1 MELLIATNNAHKVEE
16 FKRLFAGL
24 EIGVFSLKEKGI
36 SVEIEE
42 NGKTFAENAYIKAK
56 TIYDLTKVPVIADDS
71 GICVDALSG
80 APGVYSARYGGEGL
94 DDKGRTALLLKNMEG
109 VEDRSAHFACA
120 ICYID
125 ALGNR
130 HDFYGECQG
139 TIGFSPKGENGFG
152 YDPVFMVG
160 EKSFSELSGKEKDQI
175 SHRGKANEKLLAYM
189 KGETGHDQ

>member
-42 NGKTFAENAYIKAK
+42 NGSTFAENAYIKAK

-125 ALGNR
+125 ALGKR

-175 SHRGKANEKLLAYM
+175 SHRGKANQKLLAYM
-189 KGETGHDQ
+189 KGETGNDQ

>member
-24 EIGVFSLKEKGI
+24 EIGVFSLKEKEI

-42 NGKTFAENAYIKAK
+42 NGTTFAENAYIKAK
-56 TIYDLTKVPVIADDS
+56 TIYDLVKAPVIADDS
-71 GICVDALSG
+71 GICVDALFG
-80 APGVYSARYGGEGL
+80 APGVYSARYGGEEL

-109 VEDRSAHFACA
+109 IKDRSAHFACA

-125 ALGNR
+125 ALGKR

>member
-24 EIGVFSLKEKGI
+24 GIDVFSLKEKGI

-42 NGKTFAENAYIKAK
+42 NGTTFAENAYIKAK
-56 TIYDLTKVPVIADDS
+56 TIYDLVKAPVIADDS
-71 GICVDALSG
+71 GICVDALFG

-109 VEDRSAHFACA
+109 VKDRSAHFACA

-125 ALGNR
+125 ALGKR

>member
-16 FKRLFAGL
+16 FKRLFAGRG
-24 EIGVFSLKEKGI
+24 IDVFSLKEKGI

-42 NGKTFAENAYIKAK
+42 NGTTFAENAYIKAK
-56 TIYDLTKVPVIADDS
+56 TIYDLVKAPVIADDS
-71 GICVDALSG
+71 GICVDALFG

-109 VEDRSAHFACA
+109 VKDRSAHFACA

-125 ALGNR
+125 ALGKR